1 MKEHVGSVVLLDR
14 TSGEPVAADV
24 FRELDDKNFQ
34 DIETLW
40 RPMLQRR
47 RAEFPSWEAAGGA
60 NAQDSHWEW
69 VDKAKEAERIMGRDT
84 FAVEC
89 DGETQGLM
97 LIDVAYARLPAQR
110 GRELTYIELLAAAPW
125 NRTKF
130 LSTPRYK
137 GVGRVLVSTAISLSV
152 DLGFNGRIGLHSLPQ
167 STMWYQG
174 AGFTDVEFD
183 TEKEMRYF
191 EMSESNAAA
200 FVGLKRSTL

>member
-1 MKEHVGSVVLLDR
+1 MKEHVGSVVLFER
-14 TSGEPVAADV
+14 AGGEEVIADV
-24 FRELDDKNFQ
+24 YRELDEKNFR

-40 RPMLQRR
+40 CPMLKSRR
-47 RAEFPSWEAAGGA
+47 DEFPSWEAAGAA

-69 VDKAKEAERIMGRDT
+69 VEKAKEAERIIGRDT

-89 DGETQGLM
+89 GGETQGLM
-97 LIDVAYARLPAQR
+97 LIDVGYARLPAQR

-130 LSTPRYK
+130 VPTPRYK
-137 GVGRVLVSTAISLSV
+137 GVGRVLVGAAISLSF

-167 STMWYQG
+167 STSWYQG
-174 AGFTDVEFD
+174 VGFTDVEYD

-191 EMSESNAAA
+191 EMSESDAAA